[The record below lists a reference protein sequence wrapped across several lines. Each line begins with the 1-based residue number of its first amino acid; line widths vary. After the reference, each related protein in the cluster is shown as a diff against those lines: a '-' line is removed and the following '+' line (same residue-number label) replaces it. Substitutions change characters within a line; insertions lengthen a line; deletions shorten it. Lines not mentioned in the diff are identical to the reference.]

1 MMEFSMADHIIE
13 STSESEQMYLI
24 TIASLIEDGL
34 AEPIPLNAIAQEM
47 SVLPVSVNQMVRK
60 LEGAGLLHYSP
71 YKGVELTPQGRQ
83 IARRTLRNR
92 RLWEVFLVE
101 QLNLPIAEADAMA
114 CTMEHV
120 TTNEVAQRLSILLG
134 EPTVSPGGKRIPPTE
149 GEQEIQDWI
158 PLKDLEV
165 GSMGQIAQVQSQPDA
180 KSFLLEQGLRPGAT
194 VSIKAIGK
202 NRSRLVQIAD
212 GFVQLSEG
220 LAGEILILMSTPDQT
235 SSPENSP

>member
-1 MMEFSMADHIIE
+1 MAYHN
-13 STSESEQMYLI
+13 SANTSESEQMYLI

-34 AEPIPLNAIAQEM
+34 AEPIPLSTIAQEM

-60 LEGAGLLHYSP
+60 LEEAGLLHYLP

-101 QLNLPIAEADAMA
+101 QINLPIAEADAMA

-165 GSMGQIAQVQSQPDA
+165 GSMGQITQIQSQPSE
-180 KSFLLEQGLRPGAT
+180 KSFLYEQGLRPGAN
-194 VSIKAIGK
+194 VIVNAIGK
-202 NRSRLVQIAD
+202 NGSRLIGIEE
-212 GFVQLSEG
+212 GFVQLSRE
-220 LAGEILILMSTPDQT
+220 LTGEILISMSTPNQT
-235 SSPENSP
+235 SSL